1 MYVGQEP
8 VSSRTLEV
16 GVTTIFHFGRH
27 NVPFTDIHDINV
39 EYKYHDNEIFV
50 DLELNGGAQ
59 LSLNLPDSVTFME
72 QFIKKIKDEKG
83 V

>member
-1 MYVGQEP
+1 MLSQ
-8 VSSRTLEV
+8 SSAPPRVLEV
-16 GVTTIFHFGRH
+16 TVTTIFHFGRH

>member
-1 MYVGQEP
+1 M
-8 VSSRTLEV
+8 
-16 GVTTIFHFGRH
+16 TTIFHFGRH
-27 NVPFTDIHDINV
+27 NVPFTDIHNINV
-39 EYKYHDNEIFV
+39 EYKYHEYEIFV